1 VVELDAPA
9 EPEIGGWLPRTFGD
23 PAVQI
28 ARLEPSDGQALRRF
42 FFRLSPQSLYRRF
55 LSPISRPEQAR
66 PERLLDVDR
75 RHHVALVGVVDGEIV
90 GVARYV
96 RQPDTKVAEL
106 AVVVADEWQRKGI
119 ASRLLSVLAE
129 TALAA
134 GIEGF
139 AVTMHADNYPM
150 LRLIRRMRPAARLAL
165 SDGVFE
171 GMLPLPWRARGNT
184 PGGTRP
190 AA

>member
-1 VVELDAPA
+1 MVSFNAPA
-9 EPEIGGWLPRTFGD
+9 APGVRGWLPAAGGEA
-23 PAVQI
+23 PVQL

-66 PERLLDVDR
+66 PERLLDVDQ
-75 RHHVALVGVVDGEIV
+75 RHRVALVGVVDGEIV

-96 RQPDTKVAEL
+96 RQPATTVADL
-106 AVVVADEWQRKGI
+106 AVVVADAWQRKGI
-119 ASRLLSVLAE
+119 ASRLLSALGE
-129 TALAA
+129 TAGGA
-134 GIEGF
+134 GIDAF

-150 LRLIRRMRPAARLAL
+150 LRLIRQMRPPARLVL

-171 GMLPLPWRARGNT
+171 GILPLPWGAPANM
-184 PGGTRP
+184 PGGSRP